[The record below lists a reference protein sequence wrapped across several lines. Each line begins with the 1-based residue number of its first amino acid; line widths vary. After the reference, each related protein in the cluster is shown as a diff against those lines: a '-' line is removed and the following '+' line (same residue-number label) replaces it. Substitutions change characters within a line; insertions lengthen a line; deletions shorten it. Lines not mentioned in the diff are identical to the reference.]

1 MRRYAVKNQL
11 EVKAINKEIY
21 NFFSK
26 PRNQMTLEE
35 LRRIWAWLQKEYPT
49 NN

>member
-1 MRRYAVKNQL
+1 MRPYAVKNQL
-11 EVKAINKEIY
+11 EVKAINTEIY

-26 PRNQMTLEE
+26 PRKQMTLEE
-35 LRRIWAWLQKEYPT
+35 LKGVWTWLQDKYPT

>member
-21 NFFSK
+21 NSFRKSRK
-26 PRNQMTLEE
+26 EMTLEE
-35 LRRIWAWLQKEYPT
+35 LRRVWAWLQKEYPI